1 MNIIENI
8 LRSEFVSSFKKP
20 LEVMAVLQDYYG
32 QDNVDIA
39 WVDLDEV
46 INRLIAED
54 RFTNLSEDDLH
65 VRFPYGTLYE
75 VLRYFGYKTSPE
87 ITVYLPEVK
96 ITNEYR
102 ESSVIKD
109 VFVRIV
115 VSVDGCLV
123 GTLSITRSS
132 FSLAEYISGYI
143 HPHVPLFSG
152 TPHFS
157 NPCLGTGPLTDT
169 IPVLNTEFDEGM
181 WRVFCVQLHEFLQTE
196 SVKGGP
202 FLRQTSVGAPAGDVV
217 YKTINPIISVGGFH
231 TMAPHEGIIVEFV
244 DWLIDNANIEFAY
257 KNGSFRLGMPI
268 DECALLI
275 SNLFIQW
282 VNSAHD
288 WKYISNLEHIEPM
301 LMFCAK
307 KDGRFVR
314 YGNSWRNALRNNGD
328 VMFPFRGKPVH
339 FSIKN
344 SSTDNIVVKLL
355 SPSVISRILYTLLN
369 VINITYESEFNG
381 KAISCV

>member
-1 MNIIENI
+1 MSIIENI
-8 LRSEFVSSFKKP
+8 LRSEIVGSFKKP
-20 LEVMAVLQDYYG
+20 LEVMAILQDYYG
-32 QDNVDIA
+32 QDNVDIV
-39 WVDLDEV
+39 WVDIDEV
-46 INRLIAED
+46 INKLVAED

-65 VRFPYGTLYE
+65 VRFPDGILYG
-75 VLRYFGYKTSPE
+75 VLKYFGYRTSPE
-87 ITVYLPEVK
+87 IIVYLPEVK
-96 ITNEYR
+96 ITNEYG

-115 VSVDGCLV
+115 VSTEGKLV
-123 GTLSITRSS
+123 GTLSITRSTLS
-132 FSLAEYISGYI
+132 VAEFMLGYV

-152 TPHFS
+152 MPTFS
-157 NPCLGTGPLTDT
+157 SPCLGVGPLVDT

-202 FLRQTSVGAPAGDVV
+202 YLRQSSVGVPTGSVA
-217 YKTINPIISVGGFH
+217 YKDINPIMDLDGFYS
-231 TMAPHEGIIVEFV
+231 ASAQEGIIVEFV

-282 VNSAHD
+282 VNSTRD
-288 WKYISNLEHIEPM
+288 WKCTGDLTHIEHM
-301 LMFCAK
+301 LMLCAK

-328 VMFPFRGKPVH
+328 VMFLFRGKPVH
-339 FSIKN
+339 LLVESYLAGN
-344 SSTDNIVVKLL
+344 SAVRLLNPPIV
-355 SPSVISRILYTLLN
+355 SRILYTLLN
-369 VINITYESEFNG
+369 IINITYESKFNG